1 MASFA
6 IRNPYFIIVL
16 CLICALVG
24 TVSVVRMPVDLFPP
38 IKIPVVVVATFYSGM
53 PPEQIESNI
62 TGRFDEVK
70 GDFLFD
76 AADPTKSSVSITI
89 PVASISTG
97 VAKLDE
103 HLLKADFFDATRF
116 PTATF
121 KSTAVTAAGEGK
133 LAVAGDLTIHGV
145 TRPVVLDVTING
157 IGEHPMR
164 KVPAAGF
171 DASARIKRSDF
182 GVGAYV
188 PTVGDEVTLT
198 ITVAATQAK

>member
-1 MASFA
+1 MFARRLVLATLIAAASFSA
-6 IRNPYFIIVL
+6 QAADKYDIDPTHTQVQFTYNHMGF
-16 CLICALVG
+16 
-24 TVSVVRMPVDLFPP
+24 
-38 IKIPVVVVATFYSGM
+38 
-53 PPEQIESNI
+53 SNI
-62 TGRFDEVK
+62 TGRFDEVT

-97 VAKLDE
+97 VDKLDE
-103 HLLKADFFDATRF
+103 HLLKADFFDATQF

-121 KSTAVTAAGEGK
+121 KSTGVTAAGEGK

-157 IGEHPMR
+157 VGEHPMR
-164 KVPAAGF
+164 KLPAAGF
-171 DASARIKRSDF
+171 DARATIKRSDF

-188 PTVGDEVTLT
+188 PAVGDEVTLS
-198 ITVAATQAK
+198 ITVEATQAK

>member
-1 MASFA
+1 MFARRLVLATLIASASFSA
-6 IRNPYFIIVL
+6 QAADKYDIDPNHTQVQF
-16 CLICALVG
+16 
-24 TVSVVRMPVDLFPP
+24 T
-38 IKIPVVVVATFYSGM
+38 YSHMGF
-53 PPEQIESNI
+53 SNI

>member
-1 MASFA
+1 MFARRLVLATLIAAASFSA
-6 IRNPYFIIVL
+6 QAAEKYDIDPTHTQVQFTYNHLGF
-16 CLICALVG
+16 
-24 TVSVVRMPVDLFPP
+24 
-38 IKIPVVVVATFYSGM
+38 
-53 PPEQIESNI
+53 SNI

-97 VAKLDE
+97 VDKLDE
-103 HLLKADFFDATRF
+103 HLLKADFFDATQF

-121 KSTAVTAAGEGK
+121 KSTGVTAAGEGK

-157 IGEHPMR
+157 VGEHPMR
-164 KVPAAGF
+164 KLPAAGF
-171 DASARIKRSDF
+171 DATAKIKRSDF

-188 PTVGDEVTLT
+188 PAVGDEVTLS
-198 ITVAATQAK
+198 ITVEATRAK

>member
-1 MASFA
+1 MFARRLVLATLIAAASFSA
-6 IRNPYFIIVL
+6 QAADKYDIDPTHTQVQFTYNHLGF
-16 CLICALVG
+16 
-24 TVSVVRMPVDLFPP
+24 
-38 IKIPVVVVATFYSGM
+38 
-53 PPEQIESNI
+53 SNI
-62 TGRFDEVK
+62 TGRFDEVT

-76 AADPTKSSVSITI
+76 ATDPTKSSVSITI

-97 VAKLDE
+97 VDKLDE
-103 HLLKADFFDATRF
+103 HLLKADFFDAAQF

-164 KVPAAGF
+164 KLPAAGF
-171 DASARIKRSDF
+171 DARTTINRSDF

-188 PTVGDEVTLT
+188 PAVSDKVTLS
-198 ITVAATQAK
+198 ITVEATQAQ

>member
-1 MASFA
+1 MFARRLVLATLIAAASFSA
-6 IRNPYFIIVL
+6 QAADKYDIDPTHTQVQFTYNHMGF
-16 CLICALVG
+16 
-24 TVSVVRMPVDLFPP
+24 
-38 IKIPVVVVATFYSGM
+38 
-53 PPEQIESNI
+53 SNI
-62 TGRFDEVK
+62 TGRFDEVT

-89 PVASISTG
+89 PVSSISTG

-103 HLLKADFFDATRF
+103 HLLKADFFDAAQF

-121 KSTAVTAAGEGK
+121 KSTGVTAAGEGK

-164 KVPAAGF
+164 KAPAAGF
-171 DASARIKRSDF
+171 DASASIKRSDF

-188 PTVGDEVTLT
+188 PAVSDEVTLS
-198 ITVAATQAK
+198 ITVEANQAK

>member
-1 MASFA
+1 MFARRLILATLIAAASFSA
-6 IRNPYFIIVL
+6 QAADKYDIDPTHTQVQFTYNHMGF
-16 CLICALVG
+16 
-24 TVSVVRMPVDLFPP
+24 
-38 IKIPVVVVATFYSGM
+38 
-53 PPEQIESNI
+53 SNI

-76 AADPTKSSVSITI
+76 VADPTKSSVNITI

-97 VAKLDE
+97 VDKLDE
-103 HLLKADFFDATRF
+103 HLLKADFFDATQF

-121 KSTAVTAAGEGK
+121 KSTGVTAAGEGK

-157 IGEHPMR
+157 TGEHPMR

-171 DASARIKRSDF
+171 DARTQIKRSDF

-188 PTVGDEVTLT
+188 PAVGDEVTIA
-198 ITVAATQAK
+198 ITVEATKAK